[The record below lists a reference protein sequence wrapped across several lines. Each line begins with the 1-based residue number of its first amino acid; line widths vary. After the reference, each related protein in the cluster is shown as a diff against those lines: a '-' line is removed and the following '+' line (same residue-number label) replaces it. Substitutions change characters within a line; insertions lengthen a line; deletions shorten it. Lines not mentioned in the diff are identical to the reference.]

1 MRAWEFIT
9 YTLIRFPYFH
19 FSFFSKLTPTIENRS
34 LLPLETYTS
43 GLMPLKRPK
52 PMYSSVSRLM
62 RRRKVPVKFILTGLL
77 TVLFVVPALAQRE
90 FVPSSVE
97 KGVLLVASPS
107 LSDPNFHQTVLLIV
121 EHGRGGTVGLILNRP
136 TNVLVSEA
144 LPDFTILKR
153 TTHRLFAGGP
163 VEPTQLILLFRLT
176 QLLPDTRQIVDG
188 IYVGTPRVLERIMT
202 QPKPTEAF
210 RGFAGFAGW
219 APGQLELEMR
229 DGAWGV
235 LPKNSFDIFDKDPT
249 TLWSDCIIR
258 LQVSRS
264 ISH

>member
-1 MRAWEFIT
+1 
-9 YTLIRFPYFH
+9 
-19 FSFFSKLTPTIENRS
+19 
-34 LLPLETYTS
+34 
-43 GLMPLKRPK
+43 MPLKRPES
-52 PMYSSVSRLM
+52 MYSSVSRLM
-62 RRRKVPVKFILTGLL
+62 RRRRVPVKFILAGLV
-77 TVLFVVPALAQRE
+77 TILFAVPALAQHE
-90 FVPSSVE
+90 FSPSSVE

-107 LSDPNFHQTVLLIV
+107 MSDPNFHQTVLLIV

-144 LPDFTILKR
+144 LPDFTVLKR

-235 LPKNSFDIFDKDPT
+235 LSSTAFDIFDKDPAM
-249 TLWSDCIIR
+249 LWPDSISR
-258 LQVSRS
+258 LQAPRTIS
-264 ISH
+264 ITR

>member
-1 MRAWEFIT
+1 
-9 YTLIRFPYFH
+9 
-19 FSFFSKLTPTIENRS
+19 
-34 LLPLETYTS
+34 
-43 GLMPLKRPK
+43 
-52 PMYSSVSRLM
+52 
-62 RRRKVPVKFILTGLL
+62 VKFLLAGLL
-77 TVLFVVPALAQRE
+77 MILCVVPALAQQE
-90 FVPSSVE
+90 FSPRSVA

-107 LSDPNFHQTVLLIV
+107 MSDPNFHQTVLLIV

-202 QPKPTEAF
+202 QPKPTETF

-219 APGQLELEMR
+219 APGQLEHEMLE
-229 DGAWGV
+229 GAWGV
-235 LPKNSFDIFDKDPT
+235 LPSTAFDIFDKDPAM
-249 TLWSDCIIR
+249 LWPASISR
-258 LQVSRS
+258 LQAPRT
-264 ISH
+264 ISNER